1 MAKTAAERKAAQRE
15 RLAESGTRKFEL
27 LVDAQELQMLEQNCA
42 LRRPGREPYDMVEYL
57 TLLIRKDNA
66 ELVAQVKQMS
76 SQCCG
81 KCGDILPV
89 KECVCDGDSQCWLT
103 KGWHETRLVI

>member
-27 LVDAQELQMLEQNCA
+27 LLDAQELQMLEQNCA
-42 LRRPGREPYDMVEYL
+42 LRRPGREPYDMVEYM

-66 ELVAQVKQMS
+66 ELMAQVKQMS
-76 SQCCG
+76 NRCCG
-81 KCGDILPV
+81 KCGDSLPV

-103 KGWHETRLVI
+103 KGWHETKLTV